1 MDDHATI
8 VEVSPRDGL
17 PALCGGTTTAHKI
30 QYINALSR
38 AGLKKI
44 ECVAFT
50 HPRLIPENADAEAVM
65 EGIQK
70 KSGVTY
76 IGLVPNEIGCRR
88 ALVTKSIDQVLTLVA
103 VTDVFTRLNAGKS
116 MKEHLNKTLP
126 AIFDTT
132 LKAGKSLR
140 SYILTSFGCP
150 YSGAVSYDDVMNL
163 VMKMKYM
170 GASEIV
176 LADSTG
182 MANPRQV
189 KELLTLC
196 FGMKLDVD
204 LAVHFHNTR
213 GTAIAN
219 CVAAY
224 EAGVRTF
231 DTSVGGMSGT
241 PYGAMELAFGYWN
254 VPTEDLVHLFE
265 EMGVPTG
272 INMDALL
279 ESVRIAE
286 QLADKPLPGHILRA
300 SVSSKLAEVPE
311 RLQKITTLGVW

>member
-1 MDDHATI
+1 MKDRVTI

-17 PALCGGTTTAHKI
+17 PALCGGTSTADKI
-30 QYINALSR
+30 AYINSLAQ

-50 HPRLIPENADAEAVM
+50 HPRLIPENADAEAVL
-65 EGIQK
+65 EGIK
-70 KSGVTY
+70 KKHGVSY

-88 ALVTKSIDQVLTLVA
+88 ALVTKIDTALTLVA
-103 VTDVFTRLNAGKS
+103 VTDIFTKLNAGRS
-116 MKEHLNKTLP
+116 LREHVNKTLP
-126 AIFDTT
+126 AIFDAT
-132 LKAGKSLR
+132 LKAGKSVR
-140 SYILTSFGCP
+140 SYILTAFGCP
-150 YSGAVSYDDVMNL
+150 YSGKVSYDDVLQL

-196 FGMKLDVD
+196 FGLKLDVN

-219 CVAAY
+219 CMAAY
-224 EAGVRTF
+224 ESGVRTF

-241 PYGAMELAFGYWN
+241 PYGAIELAFGYWN

-265 EMGVPTG
+265 EMGVKTG
-272 INMDALL
+272 VDMDSLL
-279 ESVRIAE
+279 ECVKIAE
-286 QLADKPLPGHILRA
+286 RLADKPLPGHILRA
-300 SVSSKLAEVPE
+300 SVSSRLAEVPE
-311 RLQKITTLGVW
+311 RLTKITKLGVW